1 MLRQIHP
8 RTARS
13 KRELSKRE
21 PLVRE
26 NNKTVLFL
34 RGTSCSSLVQE
45 TLSDFHSLK
54 RPYCVRFSKKND
66 IHPFQDASSLEFF
79 SRKNDTSLLLCFRG
93 QLLDMLEFYIGKETA
108 RCLSQFR
115 GEKCKVGVKPLLAF
129 SGTQFESPE
138 ANQYT
143 LAKSLLT
150 DFFRG
155 GEMQTVDVEG
165 LQLLLSFAV
174 GEADED
180 KRPAKIH
187 MRSWKIITRRSG
199 QKMPRIELKEMGPR
213 IDFILGRSRMAETSV
228 WREAMKKPKGV
239 EAKPKKNVETDI
251 VGDKI
256 GRIHLGNQDLTGL
269 QTRKMKGLKRSPD
282 TDIRD
287 GIAAD
292 DASIVSKAGEGATKR
307 QKIA

>member
-1 MLRQIHP
+1 
-8 RTARS
+8 
-13 KRELSKRE
+13 
-21 PLVRE
+21 
-26 NNKTVLFL
+26 
-34 RGTSCSSLVQE
+34 
-45 TLSDFHSLK
+45 
-54 RPYCVRFSKKND
+54 
-66 IHPFQDASSLEFF
+66 
-79 SRKNDTSLLLCFRG
+79 
-93 QLLDMLEFYIGKETA
+93 MLEFYIGKETA

-239 EAKPKKNVETDI
+239 EVSAQLSTTQMIGWLTRRRTGET
-251 VGDKI
+251 
-256 GRIHLGNQDLTGL
+256 
-269 QTRKMKGLKRSPD
+269 
-282 TDIRD
+282 
-287 GIAAD
+287 
-292 DASIVSKAGEGATKR
+292 
-307 QKIA
+307 